1 MSSFRNYSLFPRLRI
16 RSSVFWA
23 NSSFFVS
30 ERAIFFMIPYFLDL
44 LQDLEP
50 FHFRHRVIIIFPL
63 TWDCNKHAS
72 LGPWTIPLTRDLEP
86 FHFRHGVII
95 IFPLTWG
102 CNSCASLELWT
113 IPLPAQGYYNFP
125 SYLGLQLMFFS
136 GTLNHSTYPGP
147 WTIPLPAR
155 VIIIFPLTWGC
166 NSCPSPGPWTI
177 PLPVRGQLPRETSQR
192 PFRPR
197 SRGACPSANET
208 WAFPHLAA
216 K

>member
-63 TWDCNKHAS
+63 TWDCNTHAS

-86 FHFRHGVII
+86 FHFWHGVIVI
-95 IFPLTWG
+95 SFLPGVATHVFLWD
-102 CNSCASLELWT
+102 LE
-113 IPLPAQGYYNFP
+113 PFHLPGTLNHSTSSTGHYNLP
-125 SYLGLQLMFFS
+125 SYLGLQLMSFS
-136 GTLNHSTYPGP
+136 GTLNHSTSGTGSASTWNVTKAVSPSFTWCLSIGE
-147 WTIPLPAR
+147 WNLG
-155 VIIIFPLTWGC
+155 FPP
-166 NSCPSPGPWTI
+166 PSGKI
-177 PLPVRGQLPRETSQR
+177 GNYL
-192 PFRPR
+192 
-197 SRGACPSANET
+197 
-208 WAFPHLAA
+208 
-216 K
+216 

>member
-113 IPLPAQGYYNFP
+113 IPLTRDLEPFHFRHG
-125 SYLGLQLMFFS
+125 
-136 GTLNHSTYPGP
+136 
-147 WTIPLPAR
+147 